1 MARSARGHRKDP
13 QHNHNHRV
21 TSAHTNIMVMNDVH
35 RLGDDAIEP
44 LAELDVADSWKPE
57 HVHFIN
63 IDPFLRLQMRCRKH
77 SEGSTKAMTSDVDFG
92 IGVLALQEMHFRHDQ
107 RLQSLYQR

>member
-1 MARSARGHRKDP
+1 M
-13 QHNHNHRV
+13 